1 MIKLLNHEHFIRE
14 VSTCAVVVNRV
25 GTIALTI
32 ICIIYEWLEGKG
44 HTSCGHVKMALYC
57 HSNTGELFKIEVK
70 ISQLPSLNG
79 DCVRL
84 KEATTAQ

>member
-14 VSTCAVVVNRV
+14 VSKCAVVVNRV

-44 HTSCGHVKMALYC
+44 HLAVMSKWHCTVIQIQVS
-57 HSNTGELFKIEVK
+57 F
-70 ISQLPSLNG
+70 
-79 DCVRL
+79 L
-84 KEATTAQ
+84 K